1 MPTAQLQLLWLGG
14 ASYACGFQFLLGLAA
29 VFDEEVYNLF
39 VFPSFGP
46 I

>member
-29 VFDEEVYNLF
+29 VFAANVASVLKNHCL
-39 VFPSFGP
+39 
-46 I
+46 